1 MASIQHDLHAANLPL
16 LQHQELIAMNVPASI
31 TPYSSRR
38 TSIYDANNRHIAY
51 TLGSNEQSE
60 STAAMMADC
69 VNFVTEAESL
79 AQTDV
84 RVAAALNELR
94 EAVEA
99 TRAEFSESE
108 AAA

>member
-1 MASIQHDLHAANLPL
+1 
-16 LQHQELIAMNVPASI
+16 MNVPASI

-38 TSIYDANNRHIAY
+38 TSIFDANNRHIAY

-60 STAAMMADC
+60 ATAALMADC

-84 RVAAALNELR
+84 RVAAAYKELR

>member
-1 MASIQHDLHAANLPL
+1 
-16 LQHQELIAMNVPASI
+16 MNVPASI
-31 TPYSSRR
+31 TPYKQGRYNK
-38 TSIYDANNRHIAY
+38 TSILDAQNRIVAY
-51 TLGSNEQSE
+51 TNGSNEQSE
-60 STAAMMADC
+60 ATAALIVDC
-69 VNFVTEAESL
+69 TNFMVEAESL

-99 TRAEFSESE
+99 ARAEFSDAE

>member
-1 MASIQHDLHAANLPL
+1 
-16 LQHQELIAMNVPASI
+16 MNVPVLDPRTVPAQPF
-31 TPYSSRR
+31 PYSVSQYSDSLIR
-38 TSIYDANNRHIAY
+38 DADGIAVFSMCN
-51 TLGSNEQSE
+51 SNQQGIVTRDLILDS
-60 STAAMMADC
+60 

-84 RVAAALNELR
+84 RVAAAYKELR